1 MRAGTTRE
9 IPTSSALGERVI
21 PRERIRTMRM
31 QRHLIVAGLAC
42 VTCIV
47 VGPTVYSLPGLLTL
61 SAFIGFVVGSLA
73 RALDARLGDWWGW
86 LYGEPEYPTQLDL
99 FVDGVVLRLAAVQ
112 LGHSSSPGAVI
123 DDESRIRILPLV
135 PD

>member
-1 MRAGTTRE
+1 MRASPTRE
-9 IPTSSALGERVI
+9 IPKSSAPGERII
-21 PRERIRTMRM
+21 PRERIRTIRM
-31 QRHLIVAGLAC
+31 QRHLVVAGLAC

-47 VGPTVYSLPGLLTL
+47 IGPTVYSLPGLLTL

-73 RALDARLGDWWGW
+73 RAVDARLGDWWGW
-86 LYGEPEYPTQLDL
+86 LYGEPEYPTRLDL
-99 FVDGVVLRLAAVQ
+99 FVDSVVRRLAAVQ
-112 LGHSSSPGAVI
+112 LGHSSPGAVI